1 MPAFRGGRKRQ
12 HHRAASRQPTMVSL
26 AALVHKPQEVPLDIL
41 TYTHDQDVFRTRLR
55 EFLARE
61 VTPYANQWE
70 KDRSV
75 PREVWHK
82 MGQAGFLCMDVP
94 ADYGGRGGDFRY
106 AAILAEE
113 MSHTGIHGLAA
124 SLHSD
129 IVVPYIAAFGS
140 DEQKQRYLPGC
151 VSGDIV
157 TAIAMTEPDAGSDLA
172 GMRTLAVEEGD
183 TVVLNGVKTYISNG
197 LLCDVV
203 IVAARDADL
212 DNPHLG
218 LSLYLVENGTEGFT
232 RGRHLEKMGWHSQDT
247 AELFFSNCRI
257 PAANRL
263 GTKGYGLIMLMEKL
277 PQERIVAAMGAVA
290 AAERIVAWTIDFC
303 TRHRDGGKPLSK
315 HQAVQF
321 AIVELSTEVKLG
333 RTFVDKLIADHIEGL
348 KVVVETAMAK
358 YWTTEMVKRVA
369 NRCLDLVGP
378 NGLPDD
384 HPLARAFR
392 DVRVMSIFAGT
403 NEIMKNIAARYL
415 RL

>member
-1 MPAFRGGRKRQ
+1 MDAAAAV
-12 HHRAASRQPTMVSL
+12 RAEDIRIRPTMVI
-26 AALVHKPQEVPLDIL
+26 LVTLRHKFKEVPLDIL
-41 TYTHDQDVFRTRLR
+41 KTTRDHEAFRARLR

-61 VTPYANQWE
+61 VSPYADQWE
-70 KDRSV
+70 KDRTV
-75 PREVWHK
+75 PREIWQK

-94 ADYGGRGGDFRY
+94 AVYGGRGGDFRY
-106 AAILAEE
+106 AAILTEE
-113 MSHTGIHGLAA
+113 MSRTGINGLAA

-129 IVVPYIAAFGS
+129 IVVPYITAFGS
-140 DEQKQRYLPGC
+140 DDQKRRYLPGC

-172 GMRTLAVEEGD
+172 GIRTLAAAEGD
-183 TVVLNGVKTYISNG
+183 TVVLNGVKTFISNG
-197 LLCDVV
+197 LLCNLV

-218 LSLYLVENGTEGFT
+218 LSLYLVEDGTDGFS

-247 AELFFSNCRI
+247 AELFFTNCRI
-257 PAANRL
+257 PATNRL
-263 GTKGYGLIMLMEKL
+263 GAKGYGFVMMMEKL
-277 PQERIVAAMGAVA
+277 QQERIVAALGAVA
-290 AAERIVAWTIDFC
+290 AAERIMAWTIAFC
-303 TRHRDGGKPLSK
+303 TGHRAGGKPLSK

-333 RTFVDKLIADHIEGL
+333 RTFVDKLIADHIEGQ

-369 NRCLDLVGP
+369 DRCLDLVGP
-378 NGLPDD
+378 HAMPDD

-392 DVRVMSIFAGT
+392 DARVMSIFAGT
-403 NEIMKNIAARYL
+403 NEIMKGIVARFM